1 MEANDAHGPK
11 KNNALNTIGIIT
23 VGVVGSVFVY
33 VSIIGLQALY
43 VSETSAVAV
52 QKSFGAQGEVKDS
65 LKADQVGN
73 ISDVGRR
80 MSVFGPSNTQ
90 LLIVGIDAAKKLVV
104 RDAGDPSRL
113 VPAIGPSIKPSIAPL
128 FGRPQPLPAEPPP
141 APPVDGAA
149 PAIDPATGLPV
160 APAVDGAVPAPGATG
175 AAAGAGTAAPATGAA
190 GAAGTPTPG
199 ATPAGPPTGAPP
211 ATPPPATGP
220 TASGAPRPTTT
231 PAPAA
236 GGATP
241 PAPAT
246 PPATR

>member
-43 VSETSAVAV
+43 VSETSAVSV

-65 LKADQVGN
+65 LKAEQVGN
-73 ISDVGRR
+73 ISDAGRR

-128 FGRPQPLPAEPPP
+128 FGRPQPLPPEPPP

-160 APAVDGAVPAPGATG
+160 TPAVDGAVPAPGATG
-175 AAAGAGTAAPATGAA
+175 AAGAGTAA
-190 GAAGTPTPG
+190 
-199 ATPAGPPTGAPP
+199 
-211 ATPPPATGP
+211 PATGP
-220 TASGAPRPTTT
+220 TASGAPRPTTA
-231 PAPAA
+231 PVPAA